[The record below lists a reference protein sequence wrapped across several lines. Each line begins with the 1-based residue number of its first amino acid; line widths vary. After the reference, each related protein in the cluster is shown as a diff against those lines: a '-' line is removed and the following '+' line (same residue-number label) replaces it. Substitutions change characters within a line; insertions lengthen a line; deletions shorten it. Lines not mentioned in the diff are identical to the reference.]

1 MDIFDKF
8 MDGFFSNPLY
18 TIWFIFYFYIAM
30 RLLSGNIVLILILY
44 IISIVIALSPLGEMI
59 LRFIERIRPLY
70 TKTEREYLYPIF
82 EEVYNEAKEKHPELK
97 EIEICTIDTM
107 AIRACAV
114 GVKTIAVS
122 RGAIETFSENELKAI
137 MAHEISHIINGDTI
151 VRLLTTIGNGIFA
164 LFVFVIKSAIMASDI
179 IRDKEGFE
187 SGLNKA
193 IKMIFSIIVFV
204 IVFPGEILLSI
215 GSRQSEYR
223 ADRFAY
229 RMGYGS
235 YMIEALY
242 LLEKINLGDNS
253 SIVTRITASHPIVA
267 KRIGILESLVDREI
281 YMNNNSHS
289 NP

>member
-1 MDIFDKF
+1 MDILNKIAK
-8 MDGFFSNPLY
+8 GFLSNPLY
-18 TIWFIFYFYIAM
+18 AIWFIFYFYISI
-30 RLLSGNIVLILILY
+30 RLLNDNNTLVLLLY
-44 IISIVIALSPLGEMI
+44 AISIAIAISSFGETI

-70 TKTEREYLYPIF
+70 TKTEKEYLIPIF

-107 AIRACAV
+107 AIKACAV
-114 GVKTIAVS
+114 GVKTIAIS

-137 MAHEISHIINGDTI
+137 IAHEISHIINGDTI
-151 VRLLTTIGNGIFA
+151 ATLLTTIGNGIFA
-164 LFVFVIKSAIMASDI
+164 LFVFIVKSAIMASDI

-193 IKMIFSIIVFV
+193 IKMIFSIIVFI
-204 IVFPGEILLSI
+204 IVFPGELLLSI
-215 GSRQSEYR
+215 RSRQNEFR
-223 ADRFAY
+223 ADRFSY
-229 RMGYGS
+229 EIGYGN

-267 KRIGILESLVDREI
+267 KRIGVLEALVDRD
-281 YMNNNSHS
+281 MDG
-289 NP
+289 